1 MVIFVSYLAM
11 PYPKPTKLFCNR
23 GKNCQNAP
31 PLFYISITKIEL

>member
-1 MVIFVSYLAM
+1 MVIFVNYLAM

-31 PLFYISITKIEL
+31 PPLLHFYH